1 MVKRKQTKSTEVEAD
16 NSEDEVKSEIEYV
29 FSESDGEE
37 ASDEDSEAEGEKVV
51 KKKKKASKESFDEE
65 SASNEEEISPSK
77 KKKKTKTKKTVS
89 KTQKDAD
96 GGGGE
101 EEEDDDEIVGFADAI
116 SRILERTQIPVGK
129 KHTILAKGKT
139 DKEIQKHKLERLLET
154 NPEAVKEEIP
164 DSKDHREKL
173 KERKMKLL
181 LARTKP
187 NVLEINKER
196 KLKAVATQGIV
207 QLFNAVQE
215 QQKLNEEN
223 ENTINTTE
231 WKKQKI
237 SENTEQMSFF
247 HLLQNMPKVNLS
259 SQPDDTIKPEPEKK
273 IWNFLKDDFILD
285 STKMK
290 DWDKKESV

>member
-1 MVKRKQTKSTEVEAD
+1 MVKRKQTKCTAVKAD
-16 NSEDEVKSEIEYV
+16 SSEDEVKSEIEYV
-29 FSESDGEE
+29 FSESNGED
-37 ASDEDSEAEGEKVV
+37 ASDEDSEAEEEKVV
-51 KKKKKASKESFDEE
+51 KKKKKTLKKSVDEE
-65 SASNEEEISPSK
+65 SGSNEDEISPSK
-77 KKKKTKTKKTVS
+77 KKKTKTKKAIS

-96 GGGGE
+96 GGDGDD
-101 EEEDDDEIVGFADAI
+101 DDDEIVGFADAI

-139 DKEIQKHKLERLLET
+139 DKEIQRHKLEKLLES

-164 DSKDHREKL
+164 DSKDHKEKL
-173 KERKMKLL
+173 KEKKMKLL

-196 KLKAVATQGIV
+196 QLKAVATQGIV
-207 QLFNAVQE
+207 QLFNAVQK

-259 SQPDDTIKPEPEKK
+259 SQPEDTIKPEPEKK
-273 IWNFLKDDFILD
+273 IWNFLKNDFILD